1 MLNQETVGCYFMK
14 IYIYVK
20 SNVSNMSQ
28 TSWEQS
34 KKNNWKCCGVK
45 DTKILTDVKCQY
57 TRDTAEKQ

>member
-1 MLNQETVGCYFMK
+1 MSVTCLKQVG
-14 IYIYVK
+14 
-20 SNVSNMSQ
+20 SRA
-28 TSWEQS
+28 